1 MLNIT
6 LQCCFFLF
14 FFWHKLICTVLEC
27 HLSTLFGRP
36 KALVASVCHS
46 CLFILSYT
54 LHRVDISGFF
64 SEINGE
70 LMIPLFPRCARKGGF
85 GILFLIAQ
93 PLETDW
99 SRKNTPSP
107 LLPGLTMEA
116 LIFLIGF
123 YAVRGPAGIRS
134 GLIILNKAKPLG
146 LSVCLLFPMLSQWSV
161 CSPTHQNNL
170 KTLYLPNE
178 EGGFYFMGLR
188 EHENIL
194 I

>member
-1 MLNIT
+1 MSSFTTFWVTKKHLSLLFVT
-6 LQCCFFLF
+6 LIILFCLMHYIESTFLF
-14 FFWHKLICTVLEC
+14 F
-27 HLSTLFGRP
+27 P
-36 KALVASVCHS
+36 
-46 CLFILSYT
+46 
-54 LHRVDISGFF
+54 FF
-64 SEINGE
+64 AEINGE
-70 LMIPLFPRCARKGGF
+70 LMIPLFPCCAKQGGF

-146 LSVCLLFPMLSQWSV
+146 LSVCLLFPMLSQCSV
-161 CSPTHQNNL
+161 CFLTTSKQSKNT
-170 KTLYLPNE
+170 
-178 EGGFYFMGLR
+178 
-188 EHENIL
+188 ISS
-194 I
+194 

>member
-1 MLNIT
+1 MLKIT
-6 LQCCFFLF
+6 LLCSPLPS
-14 FFWHKLICTVLEC
+14 HRDAVLEC
-27 HLSTLFGRP
+27 HPSTLFG
-36 KALVASVCHS
+36 H
-46 CLFILSYT
+46 LSLLPVSPVFSFGLQHYIEST
-54 LHRVDISGFF
+54 FWVF

-70 LMIPLFPRCARKGGF
+70 LMIPLFPRCARKEGGF

-161 CSPTHQNNL
+161 CSPATSKQSKN
-170 KTLYLPNE
+170 T
-178 EGGFYFMGLR
+178 
-188 EHENIL
+188 ISS
-194 I
+194 